1 MKLSDEDMEVEI
13 VEEEPPFLQGHGRHW
28 VDLSPVKIVKVTF
41 GISFWGSFSHQHGC
55 YSMRASIIWHPLD
68 PLHLQTS
75 QP

>member
-41 GISFWGSFSHQHGC
+41 WFLLLTLALSELS
-55 YSMRASIIWHPLD
+55 R
-68 PLHLQTS
+68 
-75 QP
+75 

>member
-41 GISFWGSFSHQHGC
+41 FSFFSHQRGC
-55 YSMRASIIWHPLD
+55 YSMWASVILHHLD